1 MRKLLPRRPQ
11 KSCKGCL
18 VTNRLYE
25 ALSDLTDRMARD
37 LEPEQWPEELGKA
50 YETLAA
56 HDAADGS
63 EPEGDGAT
71 VQRLRNQVDAA
82 RSLILHACDLMTPG
96 QVGKWGGVR
105 AWLEQDENDYKPFA
119 TPLPVKEG

>member
-71 VQRLRNQVDAA
+71 VLRPDDTGAGWEVGRRPRMAGAGRERL
-82 RSLILHACDLMTPG
+82 
-96 QVGKWGGVR
+96 
-105 AWLEQDENDYKPFA
+105 
-119 TPLPVKEG
+119 